1 MMIVVRIFPRGELE
15 ESWNRVLGNI
25 DRISNRYCSPLYLSQ
40 REEENFMTLVYDVK
54 ETNSLGD
61 ILVKNIPSLLL
72 PEKTRTIILLKPV
85 FFPAPKDR
93 PANLGRYQVAVRAR
107 PENLEEIYDGIIHLG
122 YPNDAFPTYAAY
134 SFGEDD
140 ILLSMLSTGMSRI
153 KQFLKENLEPLNG
166 VISAD
171 IGLISRSQRV
181 APAGMWRKYRESM
194 YISKPTADQEEY
206 DFLEYSTMPGAPKRD
221 EKASSFW

>member
-15 ESWNRVLGNI
+15 ESWNKVLGNLEK
-25 DRISNRYCSPLYLSQ
+25 ISNRYCSPLYLSQ

-61 ILVKNIPSLLL
+61 ILVKSIPSLLM

-93 PANLGRYQVAVRAR
+93 PANLGRYQVAVRAG
-107 PENLEEIYDGIIHLG
+107 PEELEEIYGRILHLD
-122 YPNDAFPTYAAY
+122 YPKDAFPTYAAY

-140 ILLSMLSTGMSRI
+140 ILVSMLSTGRDRI
-153 KQFLKENLEPLNG
+153 KQFVRENLEPLKG
-166 VISAD
+166 VISAE
-171 IGLISRSQRV
+171 IGLITRSQRV
-181 APAGMWRKYRESM
+181 APVGMWRKYREGM
-194 YISKPTADQEEY
+194 YISKPTAAQEEY
-206 DFLEYSTMPGAPKRD
+206 DFLEYSSLPVAPKRD
-221 EKASSFW
+221 QKASSFW